1 MLQKNSIRFVNA
13 FDKAIKKEKPTLTK
27 YNSSNPIYDSKH
39 SFYPYF
45 NIKDFNSLS
54 ALSKYK
60 ILFLFCSELNNFI
73 NTKPRKGCTKDKKA
87 TVYNNASEIYNDY
100 LEIYFNQYM
109 TRLDAKRRKLSD
121 NYNPEKLF
129 LERYDYSV
137 VSENKE

>member
-1 MLQKNSIRFVNA
+1 M
-13 FDKAIKKEKPTLTK
+13 
-27 YNSSNPIYDSKH
+27 
-39 SFYPYF
+39 
-45 NIKDFNSLS
+45 
-54 ALSKYK
+54 SKYL

>member
-1 MLQKNSIRFVNA
+1 MLQKNSVRFVNA
-13 FDKAIKKEKPTLTK
+13 FDKAIKKEKPTLKK
-27 YNSSNPIYDSKH
+27 YNRSNPIYDSKH

-45 NIKDFNSLS
+45 KIKDFNSLS
-54 ALSKYK
+54 ALSKHP
-60 ILFLFCSELNNFI
+60 ILFLFCSELNKFS
-73 NTKPRKGCTKDKKA
+73 NTKPWKGRTKDKKA
-87 TVYNNASEIYNDY
+87 IVYNNASEIYNDY